1 MVVCTVVQLKLWCK
15 KPRKYESNYTC
26 VYLEDLF
33 EKKNYSY
40 NKCKLAVNHSTK
52 KAFRRES
59 RKNSHFLSNK
69 SDFQYILLMTPLT
82 KKQRFPLTGLGMR
95 NCE

>member
-52 KAFRRES
+52 KPLGERAGRTHTS
-59 RKNSHFLSNK
+59 FLIKAIFNTY
-69 SDFQYILLMTPLT
+69 F
-82 KKQRFPLTGLGMR
+82 
-95 NCE
+95 